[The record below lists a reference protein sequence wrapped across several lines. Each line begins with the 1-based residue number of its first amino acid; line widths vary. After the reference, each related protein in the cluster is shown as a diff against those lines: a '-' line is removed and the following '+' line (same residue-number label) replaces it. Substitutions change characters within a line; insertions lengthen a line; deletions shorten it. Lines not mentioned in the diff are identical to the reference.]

1 MPHPPKTFLPQLEK
15 LLSKRSP
22 HLAKAISRVVND
34 VRPCVQLETTRV
46 TSIPQRGSWL
56 DRLTRKPPPQPKL
69 SVVTSKFGGLP
80 YAESADDLEGAMFLG
95 QINFAEA
102 CAALSLEGFP
112 IPDGMP
118 RSGLLAFDIP
128 AGETGRTRWYPEPS
142 ELRAARSPG
151 SGQVAKY
158 EASIRFRGSW
168 SLRGLDWFDAVPKDD
183 DELWD
188 YLNDLEID
196 GVDPETPGHKLFG
209 HANEALNEHYGLRP
223 VPGRSDDIRDYALI
237 WRIDYDNQAG
247 FAWGTNWLYVVIH
260 KDDLARGAFENA
272 IVTGANA

>member
-1 MPHPPKTFLPQLEK
+1 MPRRPETLLPELQN
-15 LLSKRSP
+15 LLLKRP
-22 HLAKAISRVVND
+22 AHVAEAIRRVAAD

-46 TSIPQRGSWL
+46 TSTPQRGSWL
-56 DRLTRKPPPQPKL
+56 DRLTRKSPPHPKL
-69 SVVTSKFGGLP
+69 SVLTSKFGGLP
-80 YAESADDLEGAMFLG
+80 YAESADELDGAMFLG

-102 CAALSLEGFP
+102 YAALTLEDFP
-112 IPDGMP
+112 IPAGMP
-118 RSGLLAFDIP
+118 GSGILAFDIP
-128 AGETGRTRWYPEPS
+128 DDEAGRTRWYPEPS
-142 ELRAARSPG
+142 ESKAARLDG
-151 SGQVAKY
+151 CGQVAKY

-168 SLRGLDWFDAVPKDD
+168 SLRGLEWFDAVPKED
-183 DELWD
+183 DELWN

-196 GVDPETPGHKLFG
+196 GIDSESPGHKLFG

-223 VPGRSDDIRDYALI
+223 VSDRSDDIRDYALI